1 MPYPVGVVGFGQTD
15 FVTRRPDVSTPELIF
30 EATSRALADANC
42 NSEDIDAVVFAS
54 APEVFEGV
62 HEPDRWCVAALGG
75 GGKPVYRIHTGGATG
90 GSGPLAATRLI
101 QAGMHET
108 VLVVGLQRTSE
119 AADAQAIFTTIFD
132 PVFERDIQLNVI
144 TTIGMMASRQ
154 MAYFGLTEDHMAWVS
169 TKNFGNALRNPY
181 AHLKLDIDEQDVK
194 ESKLLAWPIRML
206 HSCPRTDGAAAVVM
220 TGERWA
226 RTASNTAWVIGFG
239 CAADVYRIGD
249 RIHEDGTDFA
259 GQRAL
264 KWAAQKAYDEAGI
277 REPRK
282 ELDVVEVYAPFSNIE
297 IATYEE
303 LGFADIGKGWQLV
316 EEEATSMEGDIPF
329 VPSGGCMATNPI
341 GATGVVRFGEAALQV
356 MGRAGDHQVDGA
368 RRALATATGGINQFF
383 TAAVLSDTPG
393 KIN

>member
-1 MPYPVGVVGFGQTD
+1 MPEPVGVIGFGQTD
-15 FVTRRPDVSTPELIF
+15 FTTRRPDVSTPELIF

-42 NSEDIDAVVFAS
+42 DPADIDAVVFAS

-90 GSGPLAATRLI
+90 GSGALAGTRLL
-101 QAGMHET
+101 QAGLHET

-144 TTIGMMASRQ
+144 TTIAMQASRQ
-154 MAYFGLTEDHMAWVS
+154 IALYGLTEDHMAWVS
-169 TKNFGNALRNPY
+169 VKNFSNALRNPY
-181 AHLKLDIDEQDVK
+181 SHLKLDIDQKDVK
-194 ESKLLAWPIRML
+194 ASKLLAWPIRML
-206 HSCPRTDGAAAVVM
+206 HACPRSDGAAAVVM
-220 TGERWA
+220 ASRDQA
-226 RTASNTAWVIGFG
+226 RSAQDAAWVIGFG

-249 RIHEDGTDFA
+249 RIHDDGTDYA

-264 KWAAQKAYDEAGI
+264 KWASQKAYQEAGI
-277 REPRK
+277 RDPRS
-282 ELDVVEVYAPFSNIE
+282 ELDVIEVYAPFANIE
-297 IATYEE
+297 VATYEE
-303 LGFADIGKGWQLV
+303 LGLVEQGKGWQLV
-316 EEEATSMEGDIPF
+316 EEEATTIDGDIPF
-329 VPSGGCMATNPI
+329 VPSGGCMTTNPI

-383 TAAVLSDTPG
+383 TAAVLSDEPETVH
-393 KIN
+393 